1 MLEAATRTNFLD
13 VKLILY
19 DLNND
24 YLNCLKLFMQNKD
37 EKKRPK
43 LSVKTKKG
51 EIDGFEWIRNRYESL
66 DQKAHEDSTALQQLQ
81 TFQREIFSQA
91 FYLVKANTI
100 KTIQLCEAIFKSAHL
115 EVIEKM
121 QDE

>member
-1 MLEAATRTNFLD
+1 MLEAATCTNFLD

-37 EKKRPK
+37 EKKKPK

-66 DQKAHEDSTALQQLQ
+66 DHKAHEDSAALQPL
-81 TFQREIFSQA
+81 
-91 FYLVKANTI
+91 
-100 KTIQLCEAIFKSAHL
+100 
-115 EVIEKM
+115 
-121 QDE
+121 